1 MTQQLDHAAIGNGRI
16 LALVAPDS
24 SIDWLCLPRF
34 DSPSVFGALLDP
46 ERGGTFRFLVAG
58 APIKA
63 ERAEYITNTNVL
75 RSEFAADG
83 SRWEILDFA
92 PRTLGANARV
102 DAPLEIV
109 RLVRPLAGSPR
120 FAVDFRPCPDYARIT
135 GELRTTPH
143 GVEVFGAGA
152 PLHLYTNVT
161 GDRVCGRTEIVVR
174 EPLYFVLSYGHR
186 QAPSTLAS
194 VAQALDDTIRAWRLW
209 AMGCALPSFAPREVL
224 RSALCLKLH
233 AYLDTGAIIS
243 AATTSIPE
251 AIGTQRTWDY
261 RYCWLRSAA
270 FTVDAL
276 RRLSHLNE
284 GGQFLGFL
292 RDIAEAAPLQPV
304 YSVAGGR
311 QLPES
316 ILDHLQGFA
325 GTGPIRIGN
334 AAAMQQQNDLNG
346 HIVLCLHAMLD
357 DPRIAIDRP
366 DELFPLVE
374 RLVEDAIVRAPEVDT
389 SIWEFRT
396 SPRHYTFSRAMCWV
410 AVVRGA
416 RLAARIGRRELAARW
431 SELAEAERRIIL
443 GRGFNESARC
453 FTQALDGIHGD
464 AANLLL
470 PSIGIIDPRD
480 SRFVATL
487 QDYGSRMTQRGLMRR
502 YSNPDDLG
510 STTSVF
516 TRCSFW
522 WAEALALT
530 GRLEDACSVFDR
542 VVRHANPHG
551 LFSED
556 IDPETG
562 QLLGN
567 FPLVDTHVSLINAAM
582 TIGGLLDARD
592 GRVRA
597 WR

>member
-1 MTQQLDHAAIGNGRI
+1 MTPQLDHAAIGNGRV

-24 SIDWLCLPRF
+24 SIEWLCLPRF

-63 ERAEYITNTNVL
+63 ERAEYIVNTNVL

-83 SRWEILDFA
+83 SRWEVLDFA
-92 PRTLGANARV
+92 PRMLGPSARV
-102 DAPLEIV
+102 EAPLEIV

-120 FAVDFRPCPDYARIT
+120 FAVDFRPCPDYARET

-143 GVEVFGAGA
+143 GVEVTGAGA

-161 GDRVCGRTEIVVR
+161 GDRVCGRTEITVR
-174 EPLYFVLSYGHR
+174 EPLYFVLSYGDR
-186 QAPSTLAS
+186 QARPTIAS
-194 VAQALDDTIRAWRLW
+194 VEEALEETVRTWRLW

-233 AYLDTGAIIS
+233 AYIDTGAIIS

-251 AIGTQRTWDY
+251 AIGTERTWDY

-284 GGQFLGFL
+284 GGQFLSFL
-292 RDIAEAAPLQPV
+292 RDIAESAPLQPV
-304 YSVAGGR
+304 YGIGGER
-311 QLPES
+311 ELPES

-325 GTGPIRIGN
+325 GSGPIRIGN
-334 AAAMQQQNDLNG
+334 AAARQQQNDLNG
-346 HIVLCLHAMLD
+346 HIVLCLQAMLD

-366 DELFPLVE
+366 DELFPLLE
-374 RLVEDAIVRAPEVDT
+374 RLVEDAIARAPEVDT

-410 AVVRGA
+410 AVMRGA
-416 RLAARIGRRELAARW
+416 KLAAKLGRRALAARW
-431 SELAEAERRIIL
+431 SEHAEAERRIIL
-443 GRGFNESARC
+443 GRGFNASAQC

-470 PSIGIIDPRD
+470 PSIGIVDPRD
-480 SRFVATL
+480 PRFVATL

-502 YSNPDDLG
+502 YTNPDDLG

-530 GRLEDACSVFDR
+530 GRLEDACSVFER
-542 VVRHANPHG
+542 VVRHANPLG

-567 FPLVDTHVSLINAAM
+567 FPQVDTHVSLINAAM

>member
-1 MTQQLDHAAIGNGRI
+1 
-16 LALVAPDS
+16 
-24 SIDWLCLPRF
+24 
-34 DSPSVFGALLDP
+34 
-46 ERGGTFRFLVAG
+46 
-58 APIKA
+58 
-63 ERAEYITNTNVL
+63 
-75 RSEFAADG
+75 
-83 SRWEILDFA
+83 
-92 PRTLGANARV
+92 
-102 DAPLEIV
+102 
-109 RLVRPLAGSPR
+109 
-120 FAVDFRPCPDYARIT
+120 
-135 GELRTTPH
+135 
-143 GVEVFGAGA
+143 
-152 PLHLYTNVT
+152 
-161 GDRVCGRTEIVVR
+161 
-174 EPLYFVLSYGHR
+174 
-186 QAPSTLAS
+186 
-194 VAQALDDTIRAWRLW
+194 
-209 AMGCALPSFAPREVL
+209 MGCALPSFAPREVL

-233 AYLDTGAIIS
+233 AYIDTGAIIS

-284 GGQFLGFL
+284 GGQFLAFL
-292 RDIAEAAPLQPV
+292 RDIAESGPLQPV
-304 YSVAGGR
+304 YGVGGER
-311 QLPES
+311 ELPES

-325 GTGPIRIGN
+325 GSGPIRIGN
-334 AAAMQQQNDLNG
+334 AAARQQQNDLNG
-346 HIVLCLHAMLD
+346 HIVLCLQAMLD

-366 DELFPLVE
+366 DELFPLLE
-374 RLVEDAIVRAPEVDT
+374 RLVEDAIARAPEVDT

-410 AVVRGA
+410 AVMRGA
-416 RLAARIGRRELAARW
+416 KLAAKLGHRALAARW
-431 SELAEAERRIIL
+431 SEHAEAERRIIL
-443 GRGFNESARC
+443 GRGFNASAQC

-470 PSIGIIDPRD
+470 PSIGIVDPRD
-480 SRFVATL
+480 PRFVVTL

-502 YSNPDDLG
+502 YTNPDDLG

-530 GRLEDACSVFDR
+530 GRLEDACSVFER
-542 VVRHANPHG
+542 VVRHANPLG

-567 FPLVDTHVSLINAAM
+567 FPQVDTHVSLINAAM

>member
-1 MTQQLDHAAIGNGRI
+1 MTPRLDHAAIGNGRI
-16 LALVAPDS
+16 LALISPDS
-24 SIDWLCLPRF
+24 GIEWLCLPRF

-46 ERGGTFRFLVAG
+46 QRGGAFRFLVAG
-58 APIKA
+58 LPIQA
-63 ERAEYITNTNVL
+63 AHTEYITNTNVL

-92 PRTLGANARV
+92 PRVLGASAQV

-109 RLVRPLAGSPR
+109 RLVRPLAGNPR
-120 FAVDFRPCPDYARIT
+120 LSVDFQPRPDYARAPP
-135 GELRTTPH
+135 EMRTTPH
-143 GVEVFGAGA
+143 GVEVMGAGA
-152 PLHLYTNVT
+152 SLHLHTNVT
-161 GDRVCGRTEIVVR
+161 GDRVCGGTEIVVR
-174 EPLYFVLSYGHR
+174 EPLYFVLSYGDR
-186 QAPSTLAS
+186 RSAPTLAS
-194 VAQALDDTIRAWRLW
+194 VQHALDETVRTWRLW

-251 AIGTQRTWDY
+251 AIGTGRTWDY
-261 RYCWLRSAA
+261 RYCWLRGAA

-284 GGQFLGFL
+284 GGQFLAFL
-292 RDIAEAAPLQPV
+292 RDIAESAPLQPV
-304 YSVAGGR
+304 YGIAGER
-311 QLPES
+311 ELPES

-325 GTGPIRIGN
+325 GSGPIRIGN
-334 AAAMQQQNDLNG
+334 AAAVQQQNDLDG
-346 HIVLCLHAMLD
+346 HLVLCLQTMLE
-357 DPRIAIDRP
+357 DPRIAIERP
-366 DELFPLVE
+366 EELFPLLE
-374 RLVEDAIVRAPEVDT
+374 RLVEDAITRAPEVDT

-410 AVVRGA
+410 AITRGA
-416 RLAARIGRRELAARW
+416 RLATRFGRRQLAARW
-431 SELAEAERRIIL
+431 SEIADRERRIIV
-443 GRGFNESARC
+443 GRGFNQSAQC
-453 FTQALDGIHGD
+453 FTQALDGVHGD

-470 PSIGIIDPRD
+470 PSIGIVDPRD
-480 SRFVATL
+480 PRFVATL

-502 YSNPDDLG
+502 YTNPDDLG
-510 STTSVF
+510 ATTSVF

-530 GRLEDACSVFDR
+530 GRLDDACAVFER

-567 FPLVDTHVSLINAAM
+567 FPQVDTHVSLINAAM
-582 TIGGLLDARD
+582 TIGALLDARD